1 MSGLGLLALLV
12 LMAEPGPGDGWK
24 QTGKVDGVTVYSR
37 PRSGDLS
44 ELMGIG
50 TFDAPPTEVWRAIH
64 DYSSYTRN
72 MPYIEHVKRL
82 ESAEPGHHYVYYRAT
97 PPLIARRDYVLKVV
111 DESKWED
118 GKGYFKLTWSVA
130 PNHHGVPPIDDVVRL
145 STNTGYWLLTPQ
157 DGGKRTR
164 ATYFIF
170 TDPGGSVP
178 KFIVNAANS
187 TAVPDIF
194 KGIRK
199 GLRKPAK

>member
-12 LMAEPGPGDGWK
+12 VTAEPGGGDGWK

-37 PRSGDLS
+37 PRTSDLS
-44 ELMGIG
+44 ELLGIG
-50 TFDAPPTEVWRAIH
+50 VFDAPPAEVWRTIH

-72 MPYIEHVKRL
+72 MPYLEHVRRL
-82 ESAEPGHHYVYYRAT
+82 EETSEPNTHYVYYRVI
-97 PPLIARRDYVLKVV
+97 PPLIARRDYVLRVV
-111 DESKWED
+111 DESKWEE
-118 GKGYFKLTWSVA
+118 GKGYYKLTWSVA
-130 PNHHGVPPIDDVVRL
+130 PKDQGVPPIQDVVRL
-145 STNTGYWLLTPQ
+145 RTNTGYWILEPL
-157 DGGKRTR
+157 DGGKRTK

-178 KFIVNAANS
+178 RFIVNAANS

-199 GLRKPAK
+199 GLRKQP